1 MRQLMKISLMVI
13 FCALF
18 TSCGSENEDASMHT
32 YAIYYL
38 DSQMTELAREDYQ
51 TPQSKENTEAL
62 ARELLNEMRTSE
74 DAGYKSALGEDV
86 EITDVQC
93 KESQLSVYFSATYNE
108 RNGTEEIL
116 SRAAIVKTLCGIK
129 GIDYVAFY
137 VEDQPLMIS
146 GNAVGMMNAD
156 SFLTDLD
163 RQKEGKTKIM
173 TLYFSDKS
181 GEYLVATQTSVN
193 YISAA
198 PLARLLVEYLI
209 EGEETIP
216 RTSKKDDV
224 IPTVP
229 ASTVLNNLTIRDNVC
244 YLDVSKGINELM
256 EGIRSEVVVYSI
268 VNTLC
273 ELPNVNRV
281 QITVDGEPQEKY
293 GEMEGFH
300 LMLGRKLDIVK
311 YVGTYT

>member
-1 MRQLMKISLMVI
+1 MRQIIKIGILVI
-13 FCALF
+13 LCILLI
-18 TSCGSENEDASMHT
+18 SCGSEHEGDSMHT
-32 YAIYYL
+32 YDIYYL
-38 DSQMTELAREDYQ
+38 DSQMTELVKEEYQ
-51 TPQSKENTEAL
+51 TPQSKEETKTL
-62 ARELLNEMRTSE
+62 AQELLNEMRTSE
-74 DAGYKSALGEDV
+74 DAGFKSALGEDV
-86 EITDVQC
+86 EVTDIQC
-93 KESQLSVYFSATYNE
+93 KESQISLYFSAAYNE

-116 SRAAIVKTLCGIK
+116 SRAAIVETLCGIE
-129 GIDYVAFY
+129 GIDRVEFY

-146 GNAVGMMNAD
+146 GNAVGLMTAE
-156 SFLTDLD
+156 SFLTDLE
-163 RQKEGKTKIM
+163 REGEGQTKMM
-173 TLYFSDKS
+173 TLYFSDDS
-181 GEYLVATQTSVN
+181 GEFLVAAQTSVN
-193 YISAA
+193 YVSAA

-209 EGEETIP
+209 EGEETIL
-216 RTSKKDDV
+216 RTNKKNEV

-244 YLDVSKGINELM
+244 YLDVSKEINELM

-293 GEMEGFH
+293 GEMEGFN

-311 YVGTYT
+311 YVGKYI